1 VNSVLRSDYTTD
13 QFNARD
19 VLRLLRGIHGALE
32 GLKKD
37 LEEGRGIDRR
47 CSEVIHF
54 LDVSQAIVEEIM
66 ADHVV

>member
-1 VNSVLRSDYTTD
+1 M
-13 QFNARD
+13 
-19 VLRLLRGIHGALE
+19 LRLLRGVHGALE

-37 LEEGRGIDRR
+37 LEEGRVIDRR
-47 CSEVIHF
+47 CGEVIHF